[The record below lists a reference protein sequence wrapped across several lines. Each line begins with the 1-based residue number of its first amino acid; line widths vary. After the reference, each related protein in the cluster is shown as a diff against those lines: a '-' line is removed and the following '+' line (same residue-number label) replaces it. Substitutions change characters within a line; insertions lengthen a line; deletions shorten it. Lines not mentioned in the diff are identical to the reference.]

1 MNRLPEQPY
10 HGPYTTKPGKVQAI
24 AIMCLVD
31 GILNIL
37 MSITLTCGAISTIVG
52 ILVVPITL
60 YPGILG
66 VLEIIYA
73 SQLLA
78 EPPRVR
84 KPAQYLA
91 IMQICNILVGGV
103 VSLIIG
109 ILSLVFYS
117 EYEVRVYFD
126 RITLG

>member
-1 MNRLPEQPY
+1 MTRLPEQPY
-10 HGPYTTKPGKVQAI
+10 QRPYVTKPGKVQAI

-91 IMQICNILVGGV
+91 IMQICDILVGGV

-117 EYEVRVYFD
+117 EYEVRAYFD